1 MVIKINPSTG
11 EIGLDYSQL
20 KELVEDI
27 SNKAKSLANKI
38 SDARKR
44 KQIEKFHTYRG
55 FLVSNRR
62 LAAILA
68 RLYYRDDFKILDC
81 GIPILYRDEWIP
93 PTPIDLRE
101 VRLEWLSH
109 KEFNFDKSIFAE
121 EDISP
126 FGERRYSS
134 LQLEL
139 VKNIKLYNDPTYRL
153 TEVENK
159 ENCHILKF
167 GLDTYFNYIDTC
179 ELLAYEFCKEVVKGM
194 ETDVEFSADSIKDRF
209 KLSLRGQIDPFDFS
223 NRSAAAGLNTI
234 LIVLDNNQTPKFY
247 LHERSATEVAEGINT
262 ISVVPAGTFQP
273 RHKRDGYHSQDFDL
287 YTNLIREFAEELL
300 GVEEFRNLSAKLT
313 DIFEI
318 EILKEIDYF
327 VRKGLIKVY
336 YLGIGLDCLTIKP
349 EILTA
354 LVLEREIIDTFLR
367 REFVDSFEGENFEI
381 EFSPGQLKS
390 RMEDEKIMP
399 AAAACLWLVEK
410 NFKFFRDISETVSNT
425 V

>member
-1 MVIKINPSTG
+1 MGFKINAFTG
-11 EIGLDYSQL
+11 GLEIDYSQL

-27 SNKAKSLANKI
+27 SNAAKSLANKI

-44 KQIEKFHTYRG
+44 KQIVEFHTYRG
-55 FLVSNRR
+55 LLVSNRR

-68 RLYYRDDFKILDC
+68 GLYYRDDFKIMDYK
-81 GIPILYRDEWIP
+81 IPLLYRDEWIP

-101 VRLEWLSH
+101 VRLEWLFH
-109 KEFNFDKSIFAE
+109 KEFTFDKSIFAE

-139 VKNIKLYNDPTYRL
+139 VENIRLYNDPTYRL
-153 TEVENK
+153 MKVENK
-159 ENCHILKF
+159 ENCHMLRF
-167 GLDTYFNYIDTC
+167 GLDTYFNYMDTC
-179 ELLAYEFCKEVVKGM
+179 ELLAYEFCKEVVKSM

-209 KLSLRGQIDPFDFS
+209 KLSLRSQIDPFDFS
-223 NRSAAAGLNTI
+223 NRSAAAGINTI
-234 LIVLDNNQTPKFY
+234 LIVLDNNQTSKFY

-262 ISVVPAGTFQP
+262 ISVVPSGTFQP
-273 RHKRDGYHSQDFDL
+273 RHKRDAYHSQDFDL
-287 YTNLIREFAEELL
+287 YTNLLREFAEELL
-300 GVEEFRNLSAKLT
+300 GVGEFRNLTAKLT

-336 YLGIGLDCLTIKP
+336 YLGISLDCLTTKP

-367 REFVDSFEGENFEI
+367 KDFADCFEGENFEI
-381 EFSPGQLKS
+381 EFSIGQLKS
-390 RMEDEKIMP
+390 FKEDERIMP
-399 AAAACLWLVEK
+399 AGAACLWLVEK
-410 NFKFFRDISETVSNT
+410 NFKLFRDIER
-425 V
+425 